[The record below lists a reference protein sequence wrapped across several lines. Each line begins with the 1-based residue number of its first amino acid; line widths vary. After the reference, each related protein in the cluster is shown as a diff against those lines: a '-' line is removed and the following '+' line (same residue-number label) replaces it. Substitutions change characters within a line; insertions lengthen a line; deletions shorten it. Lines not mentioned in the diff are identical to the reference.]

1 MLNKDQICNNADW
14 TCSSVKD
21 DCNKVDCKLF
31 MSFMEEWI
39 SKTKTGIFSLG
50 VITLHLADAIY
61 KEMKA

>member
-1 MLNKDQICNNADW
+1 
-14 TCSSVKD
+14 
-21 DCNKVDCKLF
+21 
-31 MSFMEEWI
+31 MEEWI

>member
-21 DCNKVDCKLF
+21 DCNKVDCELF

-61 KEMKA
+61 KEMRA